1 MSESSLLAVLRER
14 ASLQPDEPSFTFIDY
29 ESDWDGNKS
38 ETLSWAQTYRRTLNV
53 AHEVK
58 QHGAKGDRA
67 VILAPQS
74 LEYIVGFLGAMQAGL
89 IAVPLSVP
97 SAGAH
102 DERVKSVL
110 LDTAPTVILTTSAVV
125 DIVREYVQPQPGHP
139 DPVIIEVDKLDLE
152 TRKGPAGRADSRPDT
167 AYLQYTSG
175 STRSPA
181 GVMVTYRNL
190 QVNFEQMMADF
201 FTDYGKVAPPNSH
214 AVTWLPFYHDMGL
227 LLGVVAPILG
237 GWKTVVMTPVAFLQ
251 RPARWIRLLA
261 TTPRAITAGPNF
273 AFELALRKTSDED
286 MAGLDLGDVL
296 AINSGSERVHAATL
310 KAFYDRFAR
319 FNLKEKVLRPSYGLA
334 EATLYVATRRPGDPP
349 QVGHFEPEKL
359 SAGHAT
365 RTTADEGTTLV
376 SYGTPIWPTVRIVD
390 PETRIEAP
398 EGQIGEIWTE
408 GENVALGYW
417 QKAEQTE
424 ATFHG
429 KIVDPSPGTPD
440 GTWLRTGDLGFISEG
455 ELFIMAR
462 IKDMLI
468 VYGRNH
474 YPDDI
479 EATINEITRG
489 RVAAIAVTED
499 RTEKLVAIVEV
510 KKKGDSE
517 AEVLEKLQSVKSEVT
532 SAISKSHGVS
542 VSDLVLVSPG
552 SIPTTTSGKIRRQ
565 SCVEIY
571 SRNEFARIDA

>member
-1 MSESSLLAVLRER
+1 MIESSLLAVLRER
-14 ASLQPDEPSFTFIDY
+14 ASLQPDDDAFTFIDY
-29 ESDWDGNKS
+29 EADWDGNKF
-38 ETLSWAQTYRRTLNV
+38 ETLSWAQTFRRTVNV
-53 AHEVK
+53 ANELKLHAK
-58 QHGAKGDRA
+58 KGDRA

-110 LDTAPTVILTTSAVV
+110 LDTAPTIILTTSAVV
-125 DIVREYVQPQPGHP
+125 DIVREYCQPQPGQP
-139 DPVIIEVDKLDLE
+139 DPTIIEVDLLDLD
-152 TRKGPAGRADSRPDT
+152 TRKGSAGRADTRPDT

-190 QVNFEQMMADF
+190 QINFEQMMTDF
-201 FTDYGKVAPPNSH
+201 FTDYGKVAPPNTH

-237 GWKTVVMTPVAFLQ
+237 GWKTIVMTPVAFLQ
-251 RPARWIRLLA
+251 RPARWIQLIA
-261 TTPRAITAGPNF
+261 KTPRAITAGPNF
-273 AFELALRKTSDED
+273 AFELALRKTTDED
-286 MAGLDLGDVL
+286 LTGLDLGDVL

-310 KAFYDRFAR
+310 TAFYERFAP
-319 FNLKEKVLRPSYGLA
+319 FNLQEKVLRPSYGLA
-334 EATLYVATRRPGDPP
+334 EATLYVATRRPGLPP
-349 QVGHFEPEKL
+349 QVAQFEADKL
-359 SAGHAT
+359 SAGHAE
-365 RTTADEGTTLV
+365 RTTDGGTVLV
-376 SYGTPIWPTVRIVD
+376 SYGTPEWPTVRIVD
-390 PETRIEAP
+390 PETRIECPA
-398 EGQIGEIWTE
+398 GQVGEIWTE

-417 QKAEQTE
+417 QKPEQTE
-424 ATFHG
+424 ATFG
-429 KIVDPSPGTPD
+429 GRIVDPSPGTSEGP
-440 GTWLRTGDLGFISEG
+440 WLRTGDLGFISEG

-489 RVAAIAVTED
+489 RVAAISVTED
-499 RTEKLVAIVEV
+499 RTEKLVAIVEL
-510 KKKGDSE
+510 KKRGDSDQ
-517 AEVLEKLQSVKSEVT
+517 EVADKLQSVKSEVT

-542 VSDLVLVSPG
+542 VSDLVLVPPG

-565 SCVEIY
+565 ACVEIY
-571 SRNEFARIDA
+571 GKNEFARIDA